1 MSTKCV
7 CIVYNGVLLVP
18 TPMISLSRSYQ
29 DAAGRHIG
37 STLSVTIQGKIVQGG
52 AFANPND
59 SREAILGK
67 FLTEYPCNVG
77 GLDIAPNGMAGICA
91 LGINNLLV
99 EEQRMRKVFER
110 NYSQLST
117 EPLPYPGQRFSN
129 TGPLDDGYTENID
142 SNKFKLYVNGQ
153 LVIEGYAK
161 VNSYSSDSE
170 NFINTIN
177 YSAELSIEEPKELFS
192 NSSNL
197 HLISSYTDNISIEPI
212 EDSNAINP
220 SDPILNTYFGSSN
233 FSADYQYNIER
244 HNYLY
249 NTRYTISRT
258 IEAVGKHS
266 NNTLNNTHLANSNLH
281 TKTAQ
286 GTALGN
292 ARFYV
297 LDRLK
302 HFPTDSLMTNDYV
315 CVNRVKSLSHD
326 DAGGSF
332 RITENSIAIH
342 KNYHPSWIDD
352 WTAEITID
360 STFLQTV
367 RINGT
372 IRGLE
377 TYGTNILIE
386 NASVMDG
393 SQPGSMEVTQNGT
406 QVFASQLN
414 SYAGSLPDNL
424 LPNGNSTL
432 GSTYY
437 PNQEKISKYQNALQ
451 GMFFIKNLNSSS
463 PYNSPIFK
471 RAELFFLNTVGS
483 NGLPTGRNNNPYRWL
498 NSANVLLDRSVLPGT
513 VVAPAMNP
521 IPVNITESHRKHV
534 GEIDYTFEFN
544 NRPLN
549 LIPGSVSETLNIND
563 TFPTQQIAEVFVLG
577 RKLGPVLQNLGTV
590 TSSTRDVTFEVV
602 LPRPRSLAQRS
613 VFPTALAINLNGEVG
628 APVFESIMAVVE
640 QLNPK
645 YTFGTTSIPASS
657 IKSYVKTDNQSYD
670 PLEGRIRIQKTW
682 VWQRAK

>member
-1 MSTKCV
+1 MADKCV

-37 STLSVTIQGKIVQGG
+37 STLSVNINGKIVQGG

-67 FLTEYPCNVG
+67 FLTQYPCNVG

-91 LGINNLLV
+91 LGIDKLLL

-117 EPLPYPGQRFSN
+117 EPLPYPTQRFSN
-129 TGPLDDGYTENID
+129 IGPFDDGYVENID
-142 SNKFKLYVNGQ
+142 TNKFKLYVNGT
-153 LVIEGYAK
+153 LVVEGYAK

-197 HLISSYTDNISIEPI
+197 HLISSYSDNITIEPI

-220 SDPILNTYFGSSN
+220 DDPILNVYFGTAFGGN
-233 FSADYQYNIER
+233 PAFPNTNIDR

-249 NTRYTISRT
+249 NTRYNISRT

-266 NNTLNNTHLANSNLH
+266 NNTLNTTHLGNSNLH
-281 TKTAQ
+281 TKAAE

-302 HFPTDSLMTNDYV
+302 HFPTDSLLSNDYI
-315 CVNRVKSLSHD
+315 CVNRVKSLTHD
-326 DAGGSF
+326 DAAGSF
-332 RITENSIAIH
+332 RITENSMAID
-342 KNYHPSWIDD
+342 KNNHPSWIDD
-352 WTAEITID
+352 WTVEISID
-360 STFLQTV
+360 NTFLQTV

-377 TYGTNILIE
+377 TYGTNILTE
-386 NASVMDG
+386 NASIMDG
-393 SQPGSMEVTQNGT
+393 SQPGSMSVTQNGT
-406 QVFASQLN
+406 LVLANQLN
-414 SYAGSLPDNL
+414 SYTGSLPDNL
-424 LPNGNSTL
+424 LPTENSTL
-432 GSTYY
+432 GSTHYSGE
-437 PNQEKISKYQNALQ
+437 QKISKYQNALQ
-451 GMFFIKNLNSSS
+451 GMYYLKNLDSTT
-463 PYNSPIFK
+463 PYNSPIFR
-471 RAELFFLNTVGS
+471 RAELFFLNTVGA
-483 NGLPTGRNNNPYRWL
+483 NGTPGGRNNNPYRWL
-498 NSANVLLDRSVLPGT
+498 NSNNILVNRSILPSN

-534 GEIDYTFEFN
+534 GEIDYSFEFN

-563 TFPTQQIAEVFVLG
+563 TFPSQQIAEIFVLG

-590 TSSTRDVTFEVV
+590 TSSTRDITFEVV
-602 LPRPRSLAQRS
+602 LPRPRALAQRYI
-613 VFPTALAINLNGEVG
+613 FPTNI
-628 APVFESIMAVVE
+628 FERIMAVVE

-645 YTFGTTSIPASS
+645 YTFGTTSFPASS
-657 IKSYVKTDNQSYD
+657 IKSYVKNDNQSYD

>member
-1 MSTKCV
+1 MADKCV

-37 STLSVTIQGKIVQGG
+37 STLSVAINGKIVSG
-52 AFANPND
+52 AGAKPND
-59 SREAILGK
+59 TREQLLSN
-67 FLTEYPCNVG
+67 FLTQYPCNAG
-77 GLDIAPNGMAGICA
+77 GVDIAPNGMAGICA
-91 LGINNLLV
+91 LGIDNLLL

-117 EPLPYPGQRFSN
+117 EPLPYPTQRFSN
-129 TGPLDDGYTENID
+129 TGPFDDEYTENID
-142 SNKFKLYVNGQ
+142 TNKFKLYVNGT
-153 LVIEGYAK
+153 LVVEGYAK

-192 NSSNL
+192 NSRNL
-197 HLISSYTDNISIEPI
+197 HLISSYSDNITIEPI

-220 SDPILNTYFGSSN
+220 TDPILNTYFGTGFGGNPIFSN
-233 FSADYQYNIER
+233 TNIDR
-244 HNYLY
+244 HSYLY
-249 NTRYTISRT
+249 NTRYNISRT

-266 NNTLNNTHLANSNLH
+266 NNTLNTTHIAVSNLH
-281 TKTAQ
+281 VKAAE

-302 HFPTDSLMTNDYV
+302 HFPTDSLLSNDYI

-326 DAGGSF
+326 DAAGSF
-332 RITENSIAIH
+332 RITENSMAIH
-342 KNYHPSWIDD
+342 KINHPAWIDD
-352 WTAEITID
+352 WTAEISID
-360 STFLQTV
+360 NTFLQTV

-377 TYGTNILIE
+377 TYGLDILTE
-386 NASVMDG
+386 NATVMDG
-393 SQPGSMEVTQNGT
+393 SQPGSMGITKDGQQVTAN
-406 QVFASQLN
+406 QLN

-424 LPNGNSTL
+424 IPKSNSEGPSNRLLDQSNTTHYVPGNDT
-432 GSTYY
+432 
-437 PNQEKISKYQNALQ
+437 KISKYQNALQ
-451 GMFFIKNLNSSS
+451 GMYYLKNLDSTT
-463 PYNSPIFK
+463 PYNSPIFR
-471 RAELFFLNTVGS
+471 RAELFFLNTVGA
-483 NGLPTGRNNNPYRWL
+483 NGTPGGRNNNPYRWL
-498 NSANVLLDRSVLPGT
+498 NSNNILVNRSILPSN

-521 IPVNITESHRKHV
+521 VPVNITESHRKHV
-534 GEIDYTFEFN
+534 GEIDYSFEFN

-563 TFPTQQIAEVFVLG
+563 TFPSQQIAEIFVLG

-590 TSSTRDVTFEVV
+590 TSSTRDITFEVV
-602 LPRPRSLAQRS
+602 LPRPRTLAQRYI
-613 VFPTALAINLNGEVG
+613 FPTTT
-628 APVFESIMAVVE
+628 FEQIMAVVE

-645 YTFGTTSIPASS
+645 YTFGTTLFPASS
-657 IKSYVKTDNQSYD
+657 IKSYVKNDNQSYD